1 MSGGG
6 NVLVLAGG
14 LSHEREI
21 SLRSGARVVD
31 ALRDV
36 GVDAT
41 IADVDG
47 GLLQRLSADA
57 PAAVFVAL
65 HGAVGE
71 DGAIQD
77 VLRLA
82 HVPYVGSSATACRL
96 AYDKPT
102 AKAMVERTGIGTP
115 ASVVLPHETFREL
128 GASAVLEMI
137 LDELGMP
144 LVVKPT
150 RGGSALGMTIVRDRA
165 ELPTAMI
172 RSFNYAPLALVEQ
185 YAQGT
190 EVSVGVLDR
199 GDGPTPLVPVE
210 LVPVSGDY
218 DFTARYTAGAVDVH
232 VPPRLPDDVVE
243 AAQAAALGAHT
254 ALGLGAL
261 SRTDLII
268 DEDGRPIFL
277 EAAVSPGM
285 TETSVLP
292 LALEATGES
301 LGSTCAALVDS
312 ALLAHRRAGAEPA

>member
-1 MSGGG
+1 MSGREI
-6 NVLVLAGG
+6 LVLAGG

-21 SLRSGARVVD
+21 SLRSGSRVAD
-31 ALRDV
+31 ALQDV
-36 GVDAT
+36 GVDAAV
-41 IADVDG
+41 ADVDG
-47 GLLQRLSADA
+47 ALLQRLSADA
-57 PAAVFVAL
+57 PAAVFIAL

-82 HVPYVGSSATACRL
+82 GVPYVGSSATACRL

-102 AKAMVERTGIGTP
+102 AKAMVERTGTATP

-137 LDELGMP
+137 LDELGLP

-150 RGGSALGMTIVRDRA
+150 RGGSALGMTIVRDPA
-165 ELPTAMI
+165 DLPTAMI

-185 YAQGT
+185 YAAGT
-190 EVSVGVLDR
+190 EVSVGVIDR
-199 GDGPTPLVPVE
+199 GDGPAPLVPVE

-232 VPPRLPDDVVE
+232 VPPRLPADVVE
-243 AAQAAALGAHT
+243 AAQTAALAAHSG
-254 ALGLGAL
+254 LGLGAL
-261 SRTDLII
+261 SRTDLIV
-268 DEDGRPIFL
+268 DGDGRPVFL

-292 LALEATGES
+292 LALEASGES
-301 LGSTCAALVDS
+301 LGSACADLVQAAVGS
-312 ALLAHRRAGAEPA
+312 TRREAQSG